1 MTEFLMPSLGA
12 DMEAGTLV
20 EWRKK
25 PGDLLKPG
33 DILAEVETQKGLI
46 EIEVFEAGILE
57 DYLIAEGDKVPVGTP
72 MANIRPEGTAGETS
86 EKTPEQ
92 VPGLH
97 PIQEKEQPAES
108 TVPSQTAGISEE
120 KPSEEQLSEEK
131 HRIKASPLARS
142 IAEKNG
148 IDLSTLTGTGE
159 GGAIT
164 KADVEK
170 AMPVKKEPV
179 PETKETLGPAP
190 VTKTIEKEQE
200 PEPTMLR
207 APAPLT
213 ETAEKAEAPTPVMKT
228 SPQENI
234 RAAVAAAMSRSNR
247 DIPHYYLEKKIDMQ
261 AAMTWLK
268 ETNRQREISARLL
281 PAVLFIKAVAKA
293 IDSAPQLNAVWD
305 NGLQLKNE
313 VNIGFVVSLRAGGLL
328 VPAIRNADT
337 KSPEEIMASLNDL
350 ITRARALKLRSSELS
365 ESTITITSLGENGAD
380 KVFGVIY
387 PPQVAII
394 GFGSILNEALVHDGM
409 LGIHPAVHVTLAGDH
424 RATDG
429 LTGSRFL
436 EALNDHLQKPETL

>member
-33 DILAEVETQKGLI
+33 DIIAEVETQKGLI
-46 EIEVFEAGILE
+46 EIEVFEAGIL
-57 DYLIAEGDKVPVGTP
+57 DNYLITEGDKVPVGTS
-72 MANIRPEGTAGETS
+72 MATIRPEGTAAEPA
-86 EKTPEQ
+86 KKIPEQ
-92 VPGLH
+92 EPTLH
-97 PIQEKEQPAES
+97 PIQEKEEAAERKLPVS
-108 TVPSQTAGISEE
+108 EESISKKAPSKEIPSEE
-120 KPSEEQLSEEK
+120 KPSEERS
-131 HRIKASPLARS
+131 RIKISPLART
-142 IAEKNG
+142 IAEKNKLD
-148 IDLSTLTGTGE
+148 IYSLVGTGE

-170 AMPVKKEPV
+170 AMAAKEEEFHEKPTEQWPEKIVKEV
-179 PETKETLGPAP
+179 GETPAP
-190 VTKTIEKEQE
+190 VIKSGLQE
-200 PEPTMLR
+200 G
-207 APAPLT
+207 
-213 ETAEKAEAPTPVMKT
+213 
-228 SPQENI
+228 I
-234 RAAVAAAMSRSNR
+234 RAAVAAAMSKSNR
-247 DIPHYYLEKKIDMQ
+247 EIPHYYLEKRIDMQ

-268 ETNRQREISARLL
+268 EANRQREIAERLL
-281 PAVLFIKAVAKA
+281 PAVLLIKAVAKA

-337 KSPEEIMASLNDL
+337 KSLEEIMSALNDL
-350 ITRARALKLRSSELS
+350 ITRARAMKLRSSELS
-365 ESTITITSLGENGAD
+365 DSTLTITSLGENGSD

-387 PPQVAII
+387 PPQVAIV
-394 GFGSILNEALVHDGM
+394 GFGSIVQEVVVNNGM
-409 LGIHPAVHVTLAGDH
+409 LGIHPVVHVTLAGDH

-436 EALNDHLQKPETL
+436 EALNDHLQNPDAL